1 MLSFFNS
8 WKQDLPA
15 GLVVF
20 LVALPLCLGIGLAS
34 TSVEGVV
41 GLPNVMTGI
50 IAGIVGGTLVA
61 LFSNSKLGVS
71 GPAAGLITIIL
82 AALQQL
88 GSYEIF
94 LLAVVLSG
102 AIQFFMAFIGFGSI
116 ANYVPNAVI
125 KGMLAA
131 IGITLILKEIPH
143 LVGYDKD
150 FFGDESF
157 WQFDGH
163 NTFSELYYALDAFEL
178 GAVIISVISV
188 MILLFFDSNK
198 VKQYKW
204 STFLPGAL
212 LVVLIGILLNQ
223 YVLGSLSITGKHLV
237 SIPRLAS
244 IEDFMAIFHSPDW
257 TQIGNSQIWIIAIT
271 IALVGSLETI
281 LSVEA
286 TDKLDPKKNKTN
298 PHRELKA
305 QGIGNFVSGLLGG
318 LPITQVVVRSSANI
332 AAGGQTKLASLIHG
346 ILLLISVVFIGDLLN
361 LIPLSALAAVL
372 ILVGYKLAKWS
383 LFKEMYQ
390 KGWSQFIPF
399 ISTIFAILLTDL
411 LKGIGIGIMI
421 AIFYILKRNYLN
433 HFTLEAN
440 HDACTIYLAEE
451 VTFLNK
457 GGIIE
462 VLQQNKEKRITV
474 DGSRTKSIDLD
485 VLEAIHEF
493 KFNAELDG
501 RHSITL
507 INLDGKIL

>member
-1 MLSFFNS
+1 
-8 WKQDLPA
+8 
-15 GLVVF
+15 
-20 LVALPLCLGIGLAS
+20 
-34 TSVEGVV
+34 
-41 GLPNVMTGI
+41 
-50 IAGIVGGTLVA
+50 
-61 LFSNSKLGVS
+61 
-71 GPAAGLITIIL
+71 
-82 AALQQL
+82 
-88 GSYEIF
+88 
-94 LLAVVLSG
+94 
-102 AIQFFMAFIGFGSI
+102 
-116 ANYVPNAVI
+116 
-125 KGMLAA
+125 
-131 IGITLILKEIPH
+131 

-411 LKGIGIGIMI
+411 LKGIGIGILI